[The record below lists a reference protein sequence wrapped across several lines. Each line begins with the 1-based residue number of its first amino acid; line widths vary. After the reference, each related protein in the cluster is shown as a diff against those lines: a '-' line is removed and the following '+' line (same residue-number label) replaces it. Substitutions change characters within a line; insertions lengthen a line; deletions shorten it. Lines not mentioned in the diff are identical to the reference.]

1 MTVTDTAL
9 SNPTERFQQGK
20 VRWSW
25 ESTSPASDTRC
36 VCGAEMMITF
46 SGWENSSVVKVL
58 ATRATCM
65 ILETRTC
72 GNAGWVRWLETGS
85 VDQASELDWPCRWA
99 LMRWGPSRET
109 RRQPWASILIYDH
122 IGIRMPS
129 HTHVH
134 LNMYAGTP
142 HLYMRKIEKK
152 NKITFCYQLLW
163 PRNDFPTRISLLL
176 LLNPKFIKSNLW
188 STTNFF
194 FPNKETEVKLE
205 YSKICNMWG

>member
-20 VRWSW
+20 VCWSW

-36 VCGAEMMITF
+36 VCGVEMITF
-46 SGWENSSVVKVL
+46 TGWENSSVVKVL

-65 ILETRTC
+65 ILETRTY
-72 GNAGWVRWLETGS
+72 GNAGWVWWLETGS
-85 VDQASELDWPCRWA
+85 LDQASELDWPCWWA
-99 LMRWGPSRET
+99 LMRWGAIKGDST
-109 RRQPWASILIYDH
+109 STM
-122 IGIRMPS
+122 GF
-129 HTHVH
+129 HTHIWSYRYKDALTHTCAFEHVCRDT
-134 LNMYAGTP
+134 TP
-142 HLYMRKIEKK
+142 IYEKNRKK